1 MITLVG
7 VGHVF
12 QLRSSVQAVIGR
24 VRPDLVC
31 VELDKMRYDALVTHE
46 HGRGPSVVYTML
58 SSFQER
64 LAESYGSSV
73 GDEML
78 AAVEAAKEV
87 GANVALIDMEA
98 PAVFRRVWSELTL
111 KERVW
116 LFMSALGGIFITKG
130 RVEKELERFTEQQDV
145 YMDELGRRFPTL
157 KRILIDERD
166 THMAGQLRALQAVH
180 PNIVVVL
187 GDGHIPGI
195 SKLLQ
200 GFGLEHE
207 VLRLSELRSG
217 DFLKRWQDNRLRP
230 EGALPP
236 GASVS
241 FSFHVDEAPPPPGA

>member
-31 VELDKMRYDALVTHE
+31 VELDRMRYDALVTHE

-145 YMDELGRRFPTL
+145 YMDELGKRFPTL

-166 THMAGQLRALQAVH
+166 SHMAGQLRALQAVH
-180 PNIVVVL
+180 PNIVAVL

-207 VLRLSELRSG
+207 VLRLSELRSEA
-217 DFLKRWQDNRLRP
+217 FLKRWQDNRLRP

-241 FSFHVDEAPPPPGA
+241 FSFHVDETPPPGA